1 MFDKKIIAILT
12 VSSNYESLININRL
26 LHEEIL
32 KEFKELHIIDLQNLL
47 LFKKKKNNKK
57 TQFKFRNI
65 KVFKPN
71 NASEL
76 ISFFNNKKLIA
87 FNCFGK
93 NFLSFKIHYILN
105 KINLTQIL
113 LINLGSINNTNA
125 VEIDKHSIK
134 TSLINLLFF
143 YKKKII
149 NYLFK
154 FLTIINLFPKI
165 DYYFDSSRFIIKNIN
180 SAFIRKIEKFFP
192 KIKISYFRKAIN
204 INSRSF
210 DQISKKKHLQE
221 QKYIVFIDTF
231 FEHTDRISREGPI
244 KKKISIEYYS
254 MLSNFLKKLSKI
266 YNKKVI
272 ICSHPSNNS
281 KLFLSYLKNFT
292 IKKGK
297 THEMIRKSFITLFH
311 ESSSIFEA
319 IMLKKKIIIL
329 KSDLLGD
336 YLSNR
341 IKEYEKLLNLQSIDI
356 NDYDFLK
363 KKKLNSLLNISKKKN
378 NYYIKNY
385 LNSDGKDPGYKK
397 IIRLLKKI

>member
-1 MFDKKIIAILT
+1 MN
-12 VSSNYESLININRL
+12 SS
-26 LHEEIL
+26 
-32 KEFKELHIIDLQNLL
+32 
-47 LFKKKKNNKK
+47 
-57 TQFKFRNI
+57 
-65 KVFKPN
+65 
-71 NASEL
+71 
-76 ISFFNNKKLIA
+76 
-87 FNCFGK
+87 
-93 NFLSFKIHYILN
+93 
-105 KINLTQIL
+105 
-113 LINLGSINNTNA
+113 
-125 VEIDKHSIK
+125 
-134 TSLINLLFF
+134 
-143 YKKKII
+143 
-149 NYLFK
+149 
-154 FLTIINLFPKI
+154 
-165 DYYFDSSRFIIKNIN
+165 
-180 SAFIRKIEKFFP
+180 FIRKIERLCP
-192 KIKISYFRKAIN
+192 KIKISFFRKAIN
-204 INSRSF
+204 INSRSY
-210 DQISKKKHLQE
+210 DGLSDKKYSNEK
-221 QKYIVFIDTF
+221 KYLVFVDSF
-231 FEHTDRISREGPI
+231 FEHKDRVIREGSI
-244 KKKISIEYYS
+244 EKKNIIEYYS
-254 MLSNFLKKLSKI
+254 TLARFLKKLSKI

-311 ESSSIFEA
+311 ESSAVFEA
-319 IMLKKKIIIL
+319 IMLKKNIIIL